1 MVEETQREE
10 EELDDLLLDD
20 VLNEFDSTN
29 SKNKKN
35 KEEGKED
42 STELEDEMSK
52 LVDSLNLQNEEKNV
66 YENIQELLHKQK
78 VEVEVEEELPV
89 GDFIKE
95 DDLNGLIDS
104 MMSQLLSKDVLY
116 EPLKE
121 LSIKYPQY
129 IKGNDTYRKQY
140 EITLKLV
147 KIFESSNSEEKEK
160 DSDRVQELLE
170 ELQALGPP
178 PVELM
183 DSMVPSGGDN
193 KDTNSQESLDSLL
206 ASAQEDMPPECK
218 QM

>member
-1 MVEETQREE
+1 MFV
-10 EELDDLLLDD
+10 D
-20 VLNEFDSTN
+20 VLNEFDSTT
-29 SKNKKN
+29 SKTKTKK
-35 KEEGKED
+35 KEEIVV
-42 STELEDEMSK
+42 SAELEDEMSK
-52 LVDSLNLQNEEKNV
+52 LVDSLNLQNENEKKNV

-78 VEVEVEEELPV
+78 EGEEEEELLP
-89 GDFIKE
+89 GDLIKE

-147 KIFESSNSEEKEK
+147 KIFESSNSEEK
-160 DSDRVQELLE
+160 DSGRVQELLE

-178 PVELM
+178 PAELM
-183 DSMVPSGGDN
+183 DSMVN
-193 KDTNSQESLDSLL
+193 VF
-206 ASAQEDMPPECK
+206 
-218 QM
+218 

>member
-1 MVEETQREE
+1 
-10 EELDDLLLDD
+10 
-20 VLNEFDSTN
+20 LNEFDSTATSSN
-29 SKNKKN
+29 KNKK
-35 KEEGKED
+35 ED
-42 STELEDEMSK
+42 IEVVSTELEDEMSK
-52 LVDSLNLQNEEKNV
+52 LVDSLNLHNHNHNEKNV

-78 VEVEVEEELPV
+78 EGEEDLLP
-89 GDFIKE
+89 GDLAIKE

-147 KIFESSNSEEKEK
+147 KIFESSNSEEK
-160 DSDRVQELLE
+160 DSGRVQELLE
-170 ELQALGPP
+170 ELQALGSP

-183 DSMVPSGGDN
+183 DSMVNVFFS
-193 KDTNSQESLDSLL
+193 KEVY
-206 ASAQEDMPPECK
+206 CCFCV
-218 QM
+218 